1 MDRYMQMIQLNY
13 KHADLDP
20 AHRKMKSEVEGT
32 VEEFKI
38 KLERSEIEKG
48 FKEAPL
54 VTTSKNERPKQDLV
68 KELVP
73 EKPKIKPDNSR
84 DFEM

>member
-1 MDRYMQMIQLNY
+1 MQMIQLNY
-13 KHADLDP
+13 KHAEIDP
-20 AHRKMKSEVEGT
+20 AHRKMKGEVEGT
-32 VEEFKI
+32 IEEFKI
-38 KLERSEIEKG
+38 KLEQSEIEKG
-48 FKEAPL
+48 FKVVPR
-54 VTTSKNERPKQDLV
+54 VTTAKNELPKQETL